1 MQKQWKGDTIFIPH
15 MLLKKCCVHK
25 LRLVSSHTVCLFL
38 CPLCLF
44 TIGSS
49 EEGEEEEYEDEE
61 YEDEEE
67 EEEAEEVKQEE

>member
-1 MQKQWKGDTIFIPH
+1 MQKQWKEGTIFIPH
-15 MLLKKCCVHK
+15 MLLKKMLCAQIETCVITHWMP
-25 LRLVSSHTVCLFL
+25 VL
-38 CPLCLF
+38 CPLCLLI
-44 TIGSS
+44 IGSS

>member
-1 MQKQWKGDTIFIPH
+1 MERRHNLHSPYVVEK
-15 MLLKKCCVHK
+15 MLCAQIETCVITHCMP
-25 LRLVSSHTVCLFL
+25 VL